1 MINIFKFGIFYLKNP
16 VDYFTCAGATKN
28 KAALIIK
35 EQNTDIY
42 KINPKIP
49 IINENIDLT
58 NSNS

>member
-35 EQNTDIY
+35 KQNTDIY
-42 KINPKIP
+42 
-49 IINENIDLT
+49 
-58 NSNS
+58 